1 MNEFLHLWCCLGAL
15 GWVIPG
21 RAHLEQL
28 ESPLLA
34 RCPALG
40 AAGLV
45 DHSGCAA
52 RPFGAWISVLGSAVS
67 QYEEQGHFSHLSV
80 CGMD

>member
-1 MNEFLHLWCCLGAL
+1 MNEFLHLWCCLEAL
-15 GWVIPG
+15 GWVIPR

-28 ESPLLA
+28 ESPVLTGY
-34 RCPALG
+34 PALG

-52 RPFGAWISVLGSAVS
+52 RPLGHGSVSLALLCGAVS
-67 QYEEQGHFSHLSV
+67 V
-80 CGMD
+80 